1 MNITKAKYSMNKKI
15 LIIAA
20 NPTTSD
26 TTGWPVGF
34 WASEVTHPYKVFTD
48 AGYDVTIASPQGGKL
63 EMDALSNPFDA
74 SGYSDWDETSK
85 EMLSNTDFTDALDA
99 SVALQAVNP
108 DQFDAVIVAGG
119 QAPMFNFEKEKHL
132 HHFFSDFYST
142 GKPTAALCHG
152 TAILR
157 YAKDDSGTPLVEGKR
172 VTGFTN
178 GEEDDADKAAGTKV
192 MPWRIED
199 ELKALGAEFA
209 KAGNWESFVVVDDN
223 LITGQQNMSGEAVAK
238 EVIAQL
244 EKE

>member
-1 MNITKAKYSMNKKI
+1 MSKNI

-20 NPTTSD
+20 NPTTST

-34 WASEVTHPYKVFTD
+34 WVSEVSHPYKVFRE
-48 AGYDVTIASPQGGKL
+48 AGHHVTIASPAGGQL
-63 EMDALSNPFDA
+63 EMDALSNPFDS
-74 SGYSDWDETSK
+74 SGYSSWDEISK
-85 EMLSNTDFTDALDA
+85 EVLGNSQFTNALEN
-99 SVALQAVNP
+99 SVALGDVNP
-108 DQFDAVIVAGG
+108 DVYDAVVVAGG
-119 QAPMFNFEKEKHL
+119 QAPMFNFEKDKNL
-132 HHFFSDFYST
+132 HNFFSRFYET

-157 YAKDDSGTPLVEGKR
+157 YAQDKTGKPLVAGKR

-199 ELKALGAEFA
+199 ELTNLGATFL
-209 KAGNWESFVVVDDN
+209 KADNWQPFVIVDGN

-238 EVIAQL
+238 EVMMHL
-244 EKE
+244 EK